1 MTNPRVSAV
10 ITAYN
15 SEAYIAEAIQ
25 SVLKQTCPVDE
36 ILVVDDGSNDHTGQ
50 IVAQFENSGVRY
62 LYQNNSGV
70 SIARNLGI
78 QTTTGDFIAF
88 LDADDI
94 WLEEKNR
101 LQTDYLASHPQV
113 ALVSGF
119 AWRSNAL
126 KGDRWLT
133 GKIQKNMK
141 TMRRE
146 ILVHNVIGNPS
157 MAMARRSALYEAGL
171 FDSNIRLCEEFD
183 LWNRLAARFEIS
195 VLPEPVVIYRVH
207 PENLSHTNRWELY
220 YAYWSITKR
229 YIKISQPSLLR
240 LWLLARAWSY
250 FTLRRAVYAIE
261 EGFPRRRQIDY
272 ATAAF
277 LIYPFE
283 DASEKFRTLV
293 RSIMGNETYQRMKR
307 FILSGIQV

>member
-15 SEAYIAEAIQ
+15 SEDYIADAIQ
-25 SVLKQTCPVDE
+25 SVLKQTRQVDE
-36 ILVVDDGSNDHTGQ
+36 ILVVDDGSTDHTGQ
-50 IVAQFENSGVRY
+50 IVAQFESRGVRY

-70 SIARNLGI
+70 STARNLGI
-78 QTTTGDFIAF
+78 QAATGDFIAF

-101 LQTDYLASHPQV
+101 LQTDYLSSHPQV

-119 AWRSNAL
+119 AWRINEL
-126 KGDRWLT
+126 KDDRRLT

-171 FDSNIRLCEEFD
+171 FDGNIRLCEEFD
-183 LWNRLAARFEIS
+183 LWNRLALRFEIS
-195 VLPEPVVIYRVH
+195 VLPEPVIIYRVH
-207 PENLSHTNRWELY
+207 PKNLSHTYRWELY
-220 YAYWSITKR
+220 YAHWIIVKR
-229 YIKISQPSLLR
+229 YIKVSKPRLLR
-240 LWLLARAWSY
+240 VWLLARAWSY
-250 FTLRRAVYAIE
+250 YTLRRAIYAIE

-272 ATAAF
+272 AAGAF
-277 LIYPFE
+277 LVYPFE

-293 RSIMGNETYQRMKR
+293 RSMMGNETYQRMKR
-307 FILSGIQV
+307 LILSGFHV